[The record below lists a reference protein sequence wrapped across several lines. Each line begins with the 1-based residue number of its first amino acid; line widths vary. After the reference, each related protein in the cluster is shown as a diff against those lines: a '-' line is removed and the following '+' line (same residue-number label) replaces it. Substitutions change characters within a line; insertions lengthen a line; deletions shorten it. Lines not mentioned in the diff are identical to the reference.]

1 MGMTG
6 PAGKGEAMSRDFPDW
21 INPWTAAEGRR
32 IFAGTLPLQGMQ
44 RLSGLLSASGGE
56 ARFTVSF
63 AMDSE
68 RRPVIELDVS
78 AELPLTCQA
87 SLETYLE
94 PVVRHSVL
102 GVVATPAEYSQLPS
116 HYEALLVEE
125 GRLALQDIVEDELLL
140 GLPQVPRR
148 PDLETV
154 AWQSAGDAVARQE
167 PAPERRPFAALGAL
181 LGARQDPT
189 KTE

>member
-1 MGMTG
+1 
-6 PAGKGEAMSRDFPDW
+6 MSRDFPDW

-32 IFAGTLPLQGMQ
+32 IFAGTLPLQGMK
-44 RLSGLLSASGGE
+44 RLSGLLSESGGE

-68 RRPVIELDVS
+68 RRPVIELDV
-78 AELPLTCQA
+78 AADLPLTCQA

-94 PVVRHSVL
+94 PVARHSVL
-102 GVVATPAEYSQLPS
+102 GVVATAADYGQLPS
-116 HYEALLVEE
+116 HYEPLLVEE

-154 AWQSAGDAVARQE
+154 AWRSEGEAGETQE
-167 PAPERRPFAALGAL
+167 PVPERRPFAALGAL
-181 LGARQDPT
+181 LGGRQDPG
-189 KTE
+189 KNE